1 MNWLHK
7 FVAQFLYILIAVVNL
22 FAFHLL
28 LWFIMALLRPGKGR
42 AFENIIEKVDTFYA
56 DSN

>member
-1 MNWLHK
+1 
-7 FVAQFLYILIAVVNL
+7 VAEFLYVLIAVVNL

-28 LWFIMALLRPGKGR
+28 LWFIMHSCARDKGR
-42 AFENIIEKVDTFYA
+42 AFENVIEKVDIFYA